1 MPQDTVT
8 FIERIQEY
16 GVLGYA
22 WILVVSIWAGTA
34 KYLSS
39 LDGKKP
45 TFWGWFAETIVS
57 GFVGVIT
64 AMTCQYYQ
72 LDFLLTSAITGICA
86 HNGTRSI
93 YLIGEILKKNQIVIS
108 RTVSEPPV
116 NNFARL
122 AKKKEQDDDS
132 EQI

>member
-1 MPQDTVT
+1 MPSDTLS
-8 FIERIQEY
+8 FIQRIQEY

-34 KYLSS
+34 KYLST